1 MSEASQS
8 AALAPVV
15 GSQNWRMQVATAQLR
30 LQQDAM
36 ETVGEGVLKL
46 IEAAASVITNPEGS
60 LGHKF
65 DAWA

>member
-8 AALAPVV
+8 AALAPVL
-15 GSQNWRMQVATAQLR
+15 GNQNWQMQVAMAQLN

-46 IEAAASVITNPEGS
+46 IEAAASVTANPDGS
-60 LGHKF
+60 LGNHF
-65 DAWA
+65 DSWA